1 MEFAA
6 AIELQ
11 LSPDCTVY
19 SVPLQVAFGAAADVV
34 AVAVAVGGL
43 VYG

>member
-1 MEFAA
+1 MEFTA

-19 SVPLQVAFGAAADVV
+19 SVPLQVAFEAAADVV
-34 AVAVAVGGL
+34 AVAVVVGGL

>member
-1 MEFAA
+1 MEFAD

-11 LSPDCTVY
+11 LSPGCTVY
-19 SVPLQVAFGAAADVV
+19 SVPLHVVLGAAAVV
-34 AVAVAVGGL
+34 VAVAVGGL

>member
-11 LSPDCTVY
+11 LSPNCTVY
-19 SVPLQVAFGAAADVV
+19 SVPLQVEFGAAADAV
-34 AVAVAVGGL
+34 AVAVVVGGL